1 MFITTQDIV
10 NFRNPTAEVL
20 PVEKDFTDKSKYTV
34 KINLMDLNFC
44 SPTMSSF
51 DPCLAEIC
59 KLKIIIS
66 IIIIII
72 SPRLHATCDGCGQNF
87 TINHALKCKAGGLL
101 ISRHHEF
108 RNCNANFLGK
118 SGVTQKKD

>member
-1 MFITTQDIV
+1 MCITTQDIV

-34 KINLMDLNFC
+34 KVNLMDLNFC

-59 KLKIIIS
+59 KLKLFLLDCPFGDS
-66 IIIIII
+66 VEHPA
-72 SPRLHATCDGCGQNF
+72 SKQPNPAKKQKLYEPHAQQ
-87 TINHALKCKAGGLL
+87 
-101 ISRHHEF
+101 S
-108 RNCNANFLGK
+108 
-118 SGVTQKKD
+118 V

>member
-34 KINLMDLNFC
+34 KVNLMDLNFC
-44 SPTMSSF
+44 PPTMSSF

-59 KLKIIIS
+59 KLK
-66 IIIIII
+66 
-72 SPRLHATCDGCGQNF
+72 LKDF
-87 TINHALKCKAGGLL
+87 INHLASESVPSDVQPFLARAYLIDLSKKMEESAL
-101 ISRHHEF
+101 
-108 RNCNANFLGK
+108 
-118 SGVTQKKD
+118 

>member
-10 NFRNPTAEVL
+10 NFRNPMAEVL

-34 KINLMDLNFC
+34 KVNLMDLNFC

-59 KLKIIIS
+59 KLK
-66 IIIIII
+66 
-72 SPRLHATCDGCGQNF
+72 H
-87 TINHALKCKAGGLL
+87 LKCYLVILTNYGS
-101 ISRHHEF
+101 IQP
-108 RNCNANFLGK
+108 RNEI
-118 SGVTQKKD
+118 

>member
-34 KINLMDLNFC
+34 KVNLMDLNFC

-51 DPCLAEIC
+51 DPCLAKIC
-59 KLKIIIS
+59 KLKLFVGNCLKQGFRLPAPNSLELRMMSIKIS
-66 IIIIII
+66 
-72 SPRLHATCDGCGQNF
+72 SLFPTY
-87 TINHALKCKAGGLL
+87 
-101 ISRHHEF
+101 
-108 RNCNANFLGK
+108 
-118 SGVTQKKD
+118 

>member
-59 KLKIIIS
+59 KLKWIKILVNYRFQIHS
-66 IIIIII
+66 NKTKYI
-72 SPRLHATCDGCGQNF
+72 GV
-87 TINHALKCKAGGLL
+87 IN
-101 ISRHHEF
+101 
-108 RNCNANFLGK
+108 
-118 SGVTQKKD
+118 V

>member
-20 PVEKDFTDKSKYTV
+20 PVEKDFTDKLKYTV

-51 DPCLAEIC
+51 DPCFSKNF
-59 KLKIIIS
+59 KLK
-66 IIIIII
+66 
-72 SPRLHATCDGCGQNF
+72 LTE
-87 TINHALKCKAGGLL
+87 
-101 ISRHHEF
+101 EF
-108 RNCNANFLGK
+108 
-118 SGVTQKKD
+118 S

>member
-34 KINLMDLNFC
+34 KVNLMDLNFC

-59 KLKIIIS
+59 KLIYIYEK
-66 IIIIII
+66 
-72 SPRLHATCDGCGQNF
+72 N
-87 TINHALKCKAGGLL
+87 
-101 ISRHHEF
+101 
-108 RNCNANFLGK
+108 
-118 SGVTQKKD
+118 

>member
-20 PVEKDFTDKSKYTV
+20 PVEKDFNDKSKYTV

-59 KLKIIIS
+59 KLKLNDICQQWFFNDSVAFVKGAIDVS
-66 IIIIII
+66 EDTQNTPTPEP
-72 SPRLHATCDGCGQNF
+72 SPELTRAIVGER
-87 TINHALKCKAGGLL
+87 
-101 ISRHHEF
+101 S
-108 RNCNANFLGK
+108 
-118 SGVTQKKD
+118 SV

>member
-10 NFRNPTAEVL
+10 NIRNPTAEVL

-34 KINLMDLNFC
+34 KVNLMDLNFC

-59 KLKIIIS
+59 KLK
-66 IIIIII
+66 
-72 SPRLHATCDGCGQNF
+72 LTY
-87 TINHALKCKAGGLL
+87 L
-101 ISRHHEF
+101 
-108 RNCNANFLGK
+108 
-118 SGVTQKKD
+118 

>member
-34 KINLMDLNFC
+34 KVNLMDLNFC

-59 KLKIIIS
+59 KLKWKTNVIKTS
-66 IIIIII
+66 I
-72 SPRLHATCDGCGQNF
+72 N
-87 TINHALKCKAGGLL
+87 
-101 ISRHHEF
+101 
-108 RNCNANFLGK
+108 
-118 SGVTQKKD
+118 

>member
-34 KINLMDLNFC
+34 KVNLMDLNFC

-51 DPCLAEIC
+51 DPCLAKIC
-59 KLKIIIS
+59 KLKIMNES
-66 IIIIII
+66 
-72 SPRLHATCDGCGQNF
+72 
-87 TINHALKCKAGGLL
+87 
-101 ISRHHEF
+101 
-108 RNCNANFLGK
+108 
-118 SGVTQKKD
+118 

>member
-34 KINLMDLNFC
+34 KVNLMDLNFC

-51 DPCLAEIC
+51 DPCLAKIC
-59 KLKIIIS
+59 KVKFGS
-66 IIIIII
+66 FKF
-72 SPRLHATCDGCGQNF
+72 TEQN
-87 TINHALKCKAGGLL
+87 KAKQG
-101 ISRHHEF
+101 
-108 RNCNANFLGK
+108 
-118 SGVTQKKD
+118 